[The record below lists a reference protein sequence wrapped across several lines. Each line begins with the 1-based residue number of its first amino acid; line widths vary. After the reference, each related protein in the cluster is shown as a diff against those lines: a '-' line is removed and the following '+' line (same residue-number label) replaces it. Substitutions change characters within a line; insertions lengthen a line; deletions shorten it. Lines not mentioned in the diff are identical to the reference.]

1 MPRKYERKVGSKVY
15 KRIPDD
21 VLERAYAEHIAG
33 ASQNQVC
40 KKHDVTRSVF
50 QRYLTNKQLGE
61 SRRTPGNQTVL
72 THKMEKSLVDH
83 LMHVSEWGF
92 PFDMLDLRMTVKR
105 ILDQEGR
112 VVSRFKESVPG
123 KDWAYAVMGFGG
135 SHGFVRTRSWSVV
148 IISELVLVFCYRP

>member
-21 VLERAYAEHIAG
+21 VLERAYAEHIAC

-61 SRRTPGNQTVL
+61 SRRPDSTDPRDGKIIGGPSYACVRMGLSIRHVRLAHDCQTNSGSRG
-72 THKMEKSLVDH
+72 K
-83 LMHVSEWGF
+83 
-92 PFDMLDLRMTVKR
+92 
-105 ILDQEGR
+105 GR
-112 VVSRFKESVPG
+112 NSF
-123 KDWAYAVMGFGG
+123 
-135 SHGFVRTRSWSVV
+135 
-148 IISELVLVFCYRP
+148 